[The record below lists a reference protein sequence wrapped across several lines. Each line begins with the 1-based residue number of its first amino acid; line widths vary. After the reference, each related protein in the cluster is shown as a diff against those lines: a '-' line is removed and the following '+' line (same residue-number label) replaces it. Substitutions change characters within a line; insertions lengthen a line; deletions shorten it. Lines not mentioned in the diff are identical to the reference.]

1 MSRKFF
7 KRTSAIAVACCILF
21 IVIGGVQLGNKSLRG
36 KNAAFT
42 EFERLDA
49 VFMNQL
55 KINDAVTNELKALLR
70 EETRV
75 NANIASVSI
84 IKNGEKIFS
93 VFKSTPSGDAI
104 YSESKNLL
112 LAKTSRNYDLEGAE
126 RYSLTVT
133 FRILSEAD
141 INEFFFQ
148 TLILFLLLAV
158 VLTSLTVIALKRKK
172 SPAGPLFDEIEI
184 SKHPEAVPE
193 SAADGGDGGCGETA
207 EENEDEPF
215 VWSDLPDGEGS
226 EEDGEASEDESTEQE
241 AEERDEIIDLDFK
254 DASFEVSADEIICR
268 AAENKENCVVMATGF
283 KSAGGGEKDEELQA
297 RWETYLSEHG
307 GVFKTERKKTVAVFP
322 RYTLTDGI
330 KLIQDFRESE
340 ENEGDYMWN
349 AGITALNGR
358 KMRYEEMINEADRAL
373 IKSQLDNDNT
383 VVCFNADAEKYNRYS
398 KID

>member
-7 KRTSAIAVACCILF
+7 KGISVAAAVCCVLFFVVGGFQLTSEAFRCKDDIALKF
-21 IVIGGVQLGNKSLRG
+21 EQLDS
-36 KNAAFT
+36 
-42 EFERLDA
+42 

-55 KINDAVTNELKALLR
+55 KINDAVSEELKSLLR
-70 EETRV
+70 EKARTDTD
-75 NANIASVSI
+75 IASIAVF
-84 IKNGEKIFS
+84 KNGEKIYS
-93 VFKSTPSGDAI
+93 AVKSTPSGEAV
-104 YSESKNLL
+104 YSENKNLL
-112 LAKTSRNYDLEGAE
+112 LAKTSRNYDLEDAE

-141 INEFFFQ
+141 INAFFFQ

-184 SKHPEAVPE
+184 SRHPETVPE
-193 SAADGGDGGCGETA
+193 SAADDGDGGCGETA
-207 EENEDEPF
+207 EENEAGPF

-330 KLIQDFRESE
+330 KLIQDFRESG
-340 ENEGDYMWN
+340 ENEGDYVWN

-383 VVCFNADAEKYNRYS
+383 VVCFNADAEKYNRYN

>member
-21 IVIGGVQLGNKSLRG
+21 IIIGGAQLGNKSLRG

-93 VFKSTPSGDAI
+93 AFKSTPSGDAI

-172 SPAGPLFDEIEI
+172 
-184 SKHPEAVPE
+184 
-193 SAADGGDGGCGETA
+193 
-207 EENEDEPF
+207 
-215 VWSDLPDGEGS
+215 
-226 EEDGEASEDESTEQE
+226 
-241 AEERDEIIDLDFK
+241 
-254 DASFEVSADEIICR
+254 
-268 AAENKENCVVMATGF
+268 
-283 KSAGGGEKDEELQA
+283 
-297 RWETYLSEHG
+297 
-307 GVFKTERKKTVAVFP
+307 
-322 RYTLTDGI
+322 
-330 KLIQDFRESE
+330 
-340 ENEGDYMWN
+340 
-349 AGITALNGR
+349 
-358 KMRYEEMINEADRAL
+358 
-373 IKSQLDNDNT
+373 
-383 VVCFNADAEKYNRYS
+383 
-398 KID
+398 

>member
-7 KRTSAIAVACCILF
+7 KRTSAIAVVCCILF
-21 IVIGGVQLGNKSLRG
+21 IIIGGVQLGNKSLRG

-75 NANIASVSI
+75 NANIASVSL

-93 VFKSTPSGDAI
+93 ALKSTPSGDAI

-184 SKHPEAVPE
+184 SRHPEAVPE

-340 ENEGDYMWN
+340 GNDENYAWN
-349 AGITALNGR
+349 AGMTALNGR
-358 KMRYEEMINEADRAL
+358 KMRYEEMLNEADRAL

>member
-21 IVIGGVQLGNKSLRG
+21 IVIGGVQMGNKSLRG

-93 VFKSTPSGDAI
+93 ALKSTPSGDAI

-184 SKHPEAVPE
+184 SRHPEAVPE

-340 ENEGDYMWN
+340 GNDENYAWN
-349 AGITALNGR
+349 AGMTALNGR
-358 KMRYEEMINEADRAL
+358 KMRYEEMLNEADRAL

>member
-21 IVIGGVQLGNKSLRG
+21 IIIGGAQLGNKSLRG

-93 VFKSTPSGDAI
+93 AFKSTPSGDAI

-184 SKHPEAVPE
+184 SKHPEPE
-193 SAADGGDGGCGETA
+193 SETDSSPKNSDFAENA
-207 EENEDEPF
+207 EEEEESFTLGDLSNDEEIEEIPEDEN
-215 VWSDLPDGEGS
+215 DLQET
-226 EEDGEASEDESTEQE
+226 EEKE
-241 AEERDEIIDLDFK
+241 EIIDLDFK
-254 DASFEVSADEIICR
+254 DTSFEVSADEIICR
-268 AAENKENCVVMATGF
+268 AVENGENCVVMTTEF
-283 KSAGGGEKDEELQA
+283 KSTVGDERDADLHM
-297 RWETYLSEHG
+297 RWKTYLSEHG
-307 GVFKTERKKTVAVFP
+307 GVLKVERKKIIAVFP
-322 RYTLTDGI
+322 RCTLTDGI
-330 KLIQDFRESE
+330 KLIQDFRESVGND
-340 ENEGDYMWN
+340 ENYAWN
-349 AGITALNGR
+349 AGMTALNGR
-358 KMRYEEMINEADRAL
+358 KMRYEEMLNEADRAL